1 MTEQHTQPNQN
12 FGCLLHDTARLL
24 RRDFNR
30 RAQKLGLTQTQWQ
43 ALCVLSKNE
52 GVNQASLAELL
63 EVQPITLGRL
73 IDRLEATGWVERRNH
88 PTDRRAITLYLTA
101 KAEPIL
107 NEMSKLAEETRCLAL
122 QGVSDADQQQ
132 VMQVLEH
139 IKSNLLSHEPQED
152 ANREGSRLSTGGSE
166 QGVA

>member
-1 MTEQHTQPNQN
+1 MSKQNHDPHRN

-43 ALCVLSKNE
+43 ALCVLSRNE
-52 GVNQASLAELL
+52 GINQATLADLL

-73 IDRLEATGWVERRNH
+73 IDRLEATSWVERRDH
-88 PTDRRAITLYLTA
+88 PTDRRSVTLYLTP

-107 NEMSKLAEETRCLAL
+107 NEMSKLAEETSKLAL
-122 QGVSDADQQQ
+122 EGVSEADRHQ
-132 VMQVLEH
+132 VMEVLEH
-139 IKSNLLSHEPQED
+139 IKHNLLSNEEQAED
-152 ANREGSRLSTGGSE
+152 TARPGHKYNRKA
-166 QGVA
+166 V

>member
-1 MTEQHTQPNQN
+1 MTQQNTNPNRN

-43 ALCVLSKNE
+43 ALCVLSHNE
-52 GVNQASLAELL
+52 GINQASLADLL

-88 PTDRRAITLYLTA
+88 PTDRRAITLYLTS

-107 NEMSKLAEETRCLAL
+107 NEMSKLAEETRNLAL
-122 QGVSDADQQQ
+122 EGVSETDQQHL
-132 VMQVLEH
+132 MQVLEH
-139 IKSNLLSHEPQED
+139 IKDNLLSLEPQGDE
-152 ANREGSRLSTGGSE
+152 AKNTSTGRKKG
-166 QGVA
+166 AA

>member
-1 MTEQHTQPNQN
+1 MADENGNPNRN

-43 ALCVLSKNE
+43 ALCVLSRNE
-52 GVNQASLAELL
+52 GINQASLADLL

-73 IDRLEATGWVERRNH
+73 IDRLETTGWVERRNH
-88 PTDRRAITLYLTA
+88 PTDRRAITLYLTP

-107 NEMSKLAEETRCLAL
+107 NEMSQLAEATSKLALE
-122 QGVSDADQQQ
+122 GVSDANREQ

-139 IKSNLLSHEPQED
+139 IKTNLLSHEPPSEATTAETP
-152 ANREGSRLSTGGSE
+152 ANR
-166 QGVA
+166 QKKAI